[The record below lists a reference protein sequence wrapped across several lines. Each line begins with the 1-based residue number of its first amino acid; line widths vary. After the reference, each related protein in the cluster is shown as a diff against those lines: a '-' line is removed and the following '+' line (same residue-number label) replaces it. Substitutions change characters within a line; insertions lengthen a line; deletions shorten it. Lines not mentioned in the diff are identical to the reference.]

1 MGDWAID
8 LAALIPAA
16 PDPILILGRDGLLR
30 YANPACDR
38 SLRRPLS
45 SEVGL
50 SILDAVHPDDLDF
63 ALAALT
69 NLQSM
74 EVGRLA
80 EVRLR
85 TGDRSWRYWEVR
97 GSEHFDTPGIEGYVI
112 VGRDVTDRKQL
123 ELSGGDAALAAAA
136 AQLSG
141 SMITIVDPDGSVR
154 AVNGAVTRVLG
165 HHPGNIVGRP
175 VTELLTP
182 DDRERLVAFLGSV
195 GPGGRGNLEVT
206 ARHADG
212 TEVPIDAL
220 VIDLCD
226 DPVIHGFLVSGQAA
240 FGLRAARER
249 AEYLARHD
257 PLTGLLNRAGFFE
270 QAVTLMAAPD
280 DLLGVL
286 VLDLDRFTA
295 INDLL
300 GEDVG
305 DEVLATVAHR
315 LQRAVRHSD
324 LLARHG
330 GDQFLVASVADGPA
344 VFDHVRTR
352 VEAVMAD
359 AIQVG
364 EHELRVSCTYGMA
377 HGPAG
382 TAIDW
387 LVADADT
394 QLNEARR
401 RRSDPAVPVGT
412 MTGERRALID
422 ELTRAVEHG
431 ELRCWYQPV
440 VDPAGGVT
448 GFEALLRWEH
458 PVRGIVGPGAFL
470 PLMAFAGMDEQ
481 VDATVLEQALAHAC
495 ATQRVS
501 PSLVMH
507 VNVTPRQITRA
518 RFAVDLVASAQ
529 RHGVAPETVCLE
541 ITETDLLR
549 VDRGAVEALVAVR
562 RRGFQ
567 VAIDDFGTGYSSL
580 SHLLELPIDTLKID
594 RRFTG
599 GLGLDPTATGLVAA
613 IVSLT
618 DSLGLECV
626 AEGVETQAQHDELG
640 RLGCRLRQGWLY
652 AAALPAAA
660 SLRYAAEHPVT
671 VAGRTAAPDALRTV
685 PAAPLRS
692 VSPWPGPTPSA

>member
-1 MGDWAID
+1 MANVPVD
-8 LAALIPAA
+8 LSAVLHSS
-16 PDPILILGRDGLLR
+16 PDPILVLGHDGLLR

-45 SEVGL
+45 TEIGL
-50 SILDAVHPDDLDF
+50 SMLDAVHPDDLQF
-63 ALAALT
+63 ALAALA
-69 NLQSM
+69 NLESM

-80 EVRLR
+80 EVRIR
-85 TGDRSWRYWEVR
+85 TGDGSWRYWEVR
-97 GSEHFDTPGIEGYVI
+97 GLDAALHPGIDGYI
-112 VGRDVTDRKQL
+112 IAGRDVTDRKQL
-123 ELSGGDAALAAAA
+123 ELSGGDTALVTAAV
-136 AQLSG
+136 QLSG
-141 SMITIVDPDGSVR
+141 NMIAIIEPDGTIRSVSS
-154 AVNGAVTRVLG
+154 GVTRVLG
-165 HHPGNIVGRP
+165 HHPGNLLGRAMDEFVVP
-175 VTELLTP
+175 ADVPRLHQVFSSLGTAGRAGAELT
-182 DDRERLVAFLGSV
+182 VI
-195 GPGGRGNLEVT
+195 
-206 ARHADG
+206 HADG
-212 TEVPIDAL
+212 SEVPVDL
-220 VIDLCD
+220 TVIDLCD
-226 DPVIHGFLVSGQAA
+226 DPVINGYLISGQAA

-270 QAVTLMAAPD
+270 ESVKLAAGPD

-315 LQRAVRHSD
+315 LQRAVRRSD

-330 GDQFLVASVADGPA
+330 GDQFLVASVADGQA

-352 VEAVMAD
+352 VEAAMAD
-359 AIQVG
+359 PIQVG
-364 EHELRVSCTYGMA
+364 EHELRVSCTYGSA

-382 TAIDW
+382 TAVDW

-422 ELTRAVEHG
+422 ELTRAVEHDQ
-431 ELRCWYQPV
+431 LRCWYQPV
-440 VDPAGGVT
+440 VDPVGQVT

-481 VDATVLEQALAHAC
+481 VDAIVMEQAVAHA
-495 ATQRVS
+495 AVAQRLV

-507 VNVTPRQITRA
+507 INVTPRQITRP
-518 RFAVDLVASAQ
+518 RFLADLVATLG
-529 RHGVAPETVCLE
+529 RHAVSPERVCLE
-541 ITETDLLR
+541 ITESDLLR
-549 VDRGAVEALVAVR
+549 IDRTAVETLVAVR

-594 RRFTG
+594 RRFTS
-599 GLGLDPTATGLVAA
+599 GLGVDPTATGLTAA

-618 DSLGLECV
+618 DSLGLVCV
-626 AEGVETQAQHDELG
+626 AEGVETRAQHDELD
-640 RLGCRLRQGWLY
+640 RLGCPFRQGWLY
-652 AAALPAAA
+652 AAALPADE
-660 SLRYAAEHPVT
+660 SLRYAVEHPIL
-671 VAGRTAAPDALRTV
+671 VASRPRTIARTQRTTG
-685 PAAPLRS
+685 L
-692 VSPWPGPTPSA
+692 